1 MRLFACKGQAGNYL
15 YWWRSTSCTRTFWE
29 KNMNKI
35 AKTVGTLSLVGCA
48 AMSSQ
53 FAVADDTF
61 WYVGGNIGQ
70 SRAKIDDAQ
79 ITSQLTGISLPPS
92 SISDDN
98 SNTAFKLFGG
108 YQFNKHFAVEA
119 GYFNLGE
126 FGFMATTVPAG
137 TLSGKIKVQGLNV
150 DAVGILPLDHK
161 FSVFGRLGLQYA
173 QTKDNFSS
181 TGAVP
186 VLSNANPSKNALN
199 YKAGLG
205 VQYDFNQSL
214 GMRIEAERYRIDDAI
229 NNKGDINMYSLGL
242 VYRFDQNKPA
252 PVEKVVMPEPE
263 TVFVVTP
270 APPAPPPEII
280 VVPAPPPEII
290 VVTKVVFSAD
300 SNTDALFAFGKTALE
315 PTGKRAL
322 DKFAAELKGAN
333 YKVITVTGYTDR
345 IGSHA
350 ANMKLS
356 LHRAEVVKDYLVL
369 SAAIPADKISA
380 RGAGKSNPLTKPGE
394 CKGNKATKKLV
405 TCLAPD
411 RRVEVEVTGTRPDK

>member
-1 MRLFACKGQAGNYL
+1 MK
-15 YWWRSTSCTRTFWE
+15 
-29 KNMNKI
+29 KI
-35 AKTVGTLSLVGCA
+35 AKAVGTLSLMGCA

-98 SNTAFKLFGG
+98 RSNAFKLFGG
-108 YQFNKHFAVEA
+108 YQFNKNFAVEA

-150 DAVGILPLDHK
+150 DAVGMLPLDHK

-173 QTKDNFSS
+173 QAKDNFSS

-214 GMRIEAERYRIDDAI
+214 GMRLEAERYRINDAVG
-229 NNKGDINMYSLGL
+229 NNGDINMYSLGL
-242 VYRFDQNKPA
+242 VYRFDQHKPA
-252 PVEKVVMPEPE
+252 PVEKVLMPERE
-263 TVFVVTP
+263 TVFVATP

-300 SNTDALFAFGKTALE
+300 SDANALFTFGKTALK

-345 IGSHA
+345 IGSNA
-350 ANMKLS
+350 ANTKLS
-356 LHRAEVVKDYLVL
+356 LHRAEVVKDYLVQ

-394 CKGNKATKKLV
+394 CKGNKATNKLV
-405 TCLAPD
+405 ACLAPD
-411 RRVEVEVTGTRPDK
+411 RRVEVEVTGTRPAK

>member
-1 MRLFACKGQAGNYL
+1 MKKLVKAA
-15 YWWRSTSCTRTFWE
+15 
-29 KNMNKI
+29 
-35 AKTVGTLSLVGCA
+35 GTLGLVGCV

-53 FAVADDTF
+53 FAAAADDTF

-70 SRAKIDDAQ
+70 SRAKIDDAR
-79 ITSQLTGISLPPS
+79 ISAQLQGAFLPTT

-98 SNTAFKLFGG
+98 RSNAFKLFGG
-108 YQFNKHFAVEA
+108 YQFNKNFAVEA

-150 DAVGILPLDHK
+150 DAVGMLPLDNK

-173 QTKDNFSS
+173 QAKDNFSS

-214 GMRIEAERYRIDDAI
+214 GMRLEAERYRINDAVG
-229 NNKGDINMYSLGL
+229 NNGDINMYSVGL
-242 VYRFDQNKPA
+242 VYRFDQHKPA
-252 PVEKVVMPEPE
+252 PVEKVLMPERE
-263 TVFVVTP
+263 TVFVATP
-270 APPAPPPEII
+270 APPAPPPKII

-300 SNTDALFAFGKTALE
+300 SDANALFTFGKTALK

-345 IGSHA
+345 IGSNA
-350 ANMKLS
+350 ANMRLS
-356 LHRAEVVKDYLVL
+356 LHRAEVVKDYLVQ

-394 CKGNKATKKLV
+394 CKGNKATNKLV
-405 TCLAPD
+405 ACLAPD
-411 RRVEVEVTGTRPDK
+411 RRVEVEVTGTRPAK